1 MVKYEKSEDT
11 RLHLV
16 YATSRKYTFLFL
28 FLQKLQ
34 LGRFS
39 AALLHLRGRVA

>member
-1 MVKYEKSEDT
+1 MKNLKIHVFILFKSPKY
-11 RLHLV
+11 
-16 YATSRKYTFLFL
+16 AFLFL

-34 LGRFS
+34 LSCFS